1 MKSGHVKRVYSV
13 RFVSSLW
20 NKIEMKSF
28 CGEKKAFVIFCWITG
43 KKPKT
48 KFHIRKLEET
58 LSIQ

>member
-1 MKSGHVKRVYSV
+1 MKSGHVKRGYSV

-28 CGEKKAFVIFCWITG
+28 CGEKRHSSFFCWITG
-43 KKPKT
+43 KKPKS